1 MGFTK
6 SKPDIITSQDY
17 KKLNNN
23 VFRSEIQS
31 LSSSEAD
38 LGFFK
43 NAIFH
48 IFNNYAPITKKY
60 LPANEAP
67 SNQANKDNYKIQH
80 TLCIKLLRKIK
91 NSYFC
96 NLDTKKSQIIELF
109 EK

>member
-1 MGFTK
+1 MSLDLKF
-6 SKPDIITSQDY
+6 
-17 KKLNNN
+17 
-23 VFRSEIQS
+23 S

-48 IFNNYAPITKKY
+48 IFSNYAPITKKY

-80 TLCIKLLRKIK
+80 TLCKKLLRKIK
-91 NSYFC
+91 NSYFG
-96 NLDTKKSQIIELF
+96 NLDTKKITNNRTFWKIVASLF
-109 EK
+109 TNKPSKSE

>member
-38 LGFFK
+38 LGFF
-43 NAIFH
+43 
-48 IFNNYAPITKKY
+48 NNYAPIMKKY
-60 LPANEAP
+60 LRANEAP
-67 SNQANKDNYKIQH
+67 FMNKEVHFAIMNRSRH
-80 TLCIKLLRKIK
+80 TKIK
-91 NSYFC
+91 NQKLIFLQS
-96 NLDTKKSQIIELF
+96 
-109 EK
+109 